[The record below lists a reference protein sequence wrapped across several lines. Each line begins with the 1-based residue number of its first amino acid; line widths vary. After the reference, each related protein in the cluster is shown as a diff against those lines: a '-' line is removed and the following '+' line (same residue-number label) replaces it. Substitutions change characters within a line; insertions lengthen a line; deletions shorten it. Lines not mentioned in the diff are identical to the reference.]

1 MPQPELHR
9 LLAWLK
15 STQVPGTRDEC
26 RMAHHM
32 PIPLLG
38 DRVRMSGP
46 KIKRYLFMVGG
57 STDRSELEN
66 NGKAGGGACAAGP
79 SPCLDSSL
87 RFLEAAT

>member
-1 MPQPELHR
+1 
-9 LLAWLK
+9 
-15 STQVPGTRDEC
+15 
-26 RMAHHM
+26 
-32 PIPLLG
+32 
-38 DRVRMSGP
+38 
-46 KIKRYLFMVGG
+46 MVGG